1 MNIISNLVGRIEE
14 KRQEI
19 AEGMVNGNCVNFE
32 SYQRLVGQSIG
43 LKEALVI
50 LNNLLEEENKDVE

>member
-1 MNIISNLVGRIEE
+1 MYIIRDFITKINE
-14 KRQEI
+14 KQQEI
-19 AEGMVNGNCVNFE
+19 AESMVNGNCVNFE